1 MGPIVVAVEMDHAID
16 TSKCSPTTAVLVLIK
31 FLLGQDI
38 TTCYIWD
45 SCQFG
50 LDEIGVAWKTGD

>member
-1 MGPIVVAVEMDHAID
+1 MGSVVVGVEMDHAIN

-38 TTCYIWD
+38 TTGYIWD

-50 LDEIGVAWKTGD
+50 FDEIEDA

>member
-1 MGPIVVAVEMDHAID
+1 MSYRMGSVVVAVEMNHAVN

-38 TTCYIWD
+38 TTGYIWD
-45 SCQFG
+45 RCQFG
-50 LDEIGVAWKTGD
+50 FDEVEDA